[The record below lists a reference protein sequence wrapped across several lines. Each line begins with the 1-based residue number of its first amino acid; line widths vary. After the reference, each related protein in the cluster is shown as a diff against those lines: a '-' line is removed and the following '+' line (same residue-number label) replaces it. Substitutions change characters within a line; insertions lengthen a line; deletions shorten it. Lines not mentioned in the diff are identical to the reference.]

1 MQKQD
6 SNLKVRGTLSSYKP
20 SQFVFLRWVLMLAK
34 SLAFHIRN
42 FWVQGRL
49 HFLRDSFGG
58 VASTF
63 QKICRYF
70 PIEASFRKFY
80 LNFIPKNHQV
90 RNFKE
95 KKNISTKQ
103 EQNNFQNLTVLQ
115 RTFKVHIYFMVEI
128 PSAFSHLF
136 YHLNNSLEQN
146 PKLESNRVINSGHN
160 P

>member
-1 MQKQD
+1 MQNQD
-6 SNLKVRGTLSSYKP
+6 SNLKVRGTLSST
-20 SQFVFLRWVLMLAK
+20 SLASLFFSGGFNVGK

-115 RTFKVHIYFMVEI
+115 RTFKVHIYFMVEN

-136 YHLNNSLEQN
+136 YHLNNSFGT
-146 PKLESNRVINSGHN
+146 KSKVGI
-160 P
+160 

>member
-1 MQKQD
+1 MQTGQQ
-6 SNLKVRGTLSSYKP
+6 SQSSWNIKLLQAQP
-20 SQFVFLRWVLMLAK
+20 VCFFLRWVLMLAK

-128 PSAFSHLF
+128 PSAFPFIL
-136 YHLNNSLEQN
+136 SLE
-146 PKLESNRVINSGHN
+146 
-160 P
+160 